1 MAGPPASPP
10 PWGPGG
16 WPQGYGPVPQPRRS
30 SGLALVSLICGI
42 GNLVICVAAPLL
54 APLGLVLG
62 VLALRE
68 RSGPG
73 HAAGRGM
80 AVAGVILNSVGLL
93 VAGLVLFYFATQV
106 YTAQANE
113 SVRQAAGVD
122 ADFYFIEE
130 RLRTYYRANGDS
142 LGPGGPGVAGLG
154 SRFAKPANSAPRVAG
169 ALRVA
174 DLVGAGEIQHPLG
187 DFRLTVTGPRSAVVR
202 HEPSGRELRIL
213 NLDKRVSSIHLGP

>member
-42 GNLVICVAAPLL
+42 GNLVLCVAAPLL

-106 YTAQANE
+106 Y
-113 SVRQAAGVD
+113 R
-122 ADFYFIEE
+122 
-130 RLRTYYRANGDS
+130 R
-142 LGPGGPGVAGLG
+142 GGPGQPLCQAGQQCAQG
-154 SRFAKPANSAPRVAG
+154 GGGAARGRPGGGRRDPA
-169 ALRVA
+169 
-174 DLVGAGEIQHPLG
+174 PLG
-187 DFRLTVTGPRSAVVR
+187 RLSPDGDGAAQRGGAP
-202 HEPSGRELRIL
+202 
-213 NLDKRVSSIHLGP
+213 